1 MENEFKIP
9 EDLQRCIDFH
19 GHLCPGMIYG
29 YKVANEAVSILGIE
43 RSMDEEVVIICEN
56 DSCSVDA
63 FQIILGTTAGKGN
76 LIINNY
82 GKNVYTVFSRNK
94 NKAYR
99 FSRKSSYKYLGKH
112 IDEFNLLEEKFVN
125 GTATPKERARQK
137 KLKSFDLLDQPF
149 SNIFET
155 KEAKIPAP
163 TYAELSPSV
172 SCLKCFEMTMKS
184 KMIETDSGLICIPC
198 SKK

>member
-1 MENEFKIP
+1 MKNEFNIP
-9 EDLQRCIDFH
+9 EDLKECIDFH

-29 YKVANEAVSILGIE
+29 YKVANEAISLLGIQ
-43 RSMDEEVVIICEN
+43 RSMDEEVVTICEN

-63 FQIILGTTAGKGN
+63 FQVILGTTAGKGN

-82 GKNVYTVFSRNK
+82 GKNVYTVFSRK
-94 NKAYR
+94 INKAYR
-99 FSRKSSYKYLGKH
+99 FSRKSSYEYLGEFKE
-112 IDEFNLLEEKFVN
+112 EFNTLEEKFAN
-125 GTATPKERARQK
+125 GTATQIERARQK
-137 KLKSFDLLDQPF
+137 KLKTFDLLDQPF
-149 SNIFET
+149 KNIFET
-155 KEAKIPAP
+155 EETKIPVP

-172 SCLKCFEMTMKS
+172 SCIKCFEMTMKS